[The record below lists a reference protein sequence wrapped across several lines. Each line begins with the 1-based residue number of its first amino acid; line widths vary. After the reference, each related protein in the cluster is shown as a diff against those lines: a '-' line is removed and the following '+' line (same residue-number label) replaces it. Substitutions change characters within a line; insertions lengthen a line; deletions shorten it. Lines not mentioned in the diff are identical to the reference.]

1 MGNTAKVRL
10 ITLGLFLTMA
20 FALIGSITSTV
31 AWYAYYVRATM
42 SFRGTSVADAE
53 QIQVGIV
60 AHDKGDGTYD
70 PIEGLDVDEND
81 SSIYWSKPGKGLT
94 NITINS
100 YLSAAGYATTQLSPV
115 TSHIYNDNNEQITL
129 YNAPVAGSYFDSTDI
144 APTSKYVKLPLV
156 FRVIDVSKI
165 NSETESMYVEDQG
178 IWITDMETSASSPD
192 GTTSSYIHEAIRVH
206 VDENASNRF
215 IIKPADK
222 EELGSQVLVP
232 TTPKTTNVGGLLKL
246 SKGSEW
252 YDQEKYTKDSTTIYR
267 EHLYGFTQA
276 EVAAMGDYDTD
287 SHFDVET
294 RAEETE
300 NPININGS
308 DFFNLTDHP
317 YDSFIAKHGT
327 GQCFK
332 SYTGLQLPQQKY
344 YGFGQIKGDGS
355 KTDDGSLLGTGKK
368 IATTGNEAAHYLA
381 RVTLTIWL
389 EGWDHSVIDEEIDHS
404 FNLGIQFEIDSVR

>member
-1 MGNTAKVRL
+1 MGNKAKVRI

-81 SSIYWSKPGKGLT
+81 ASLYWSKPGKGLT
-94 NITINS
+94 NMTINS
-100 YLSAAGYATTQLSPV
+100 YLDAAGYATTQLSPV

-129 YNAPVAGSYFDSTDI
+129 YNAPVAGSYFDSTDV
-144 APTSKYVKLPLV
+144 APTSKYVRLPLV

-165 NSETESMYVEDQG
+165 NSETESQYVADQG
-178 IWITDMETSASSPD
+178 IWITDMETSASSGD
-192 GTTSSYIHEAIRVH
+192 GTTSAYIHQAIRVH

-215 IIKPADK
+215 IIKPADT
-222 EELGSQVLVP
+222 EELADNIL
-232 TTPKTTNVGGLLKL
+232 TPKVTNVGGLLKL
-246 SKGSEW
+246 NKGSEC
-252 YDQEKYTKDSTTIYR
+252 YDQEKYNNGSEVIYR
-267 EHLYGFTQA
+267 EHLYGFTQDQ
-276 EVAAMGDYDTD
+276 VIAMGDYDTD

-294 RAEETE
+294 RTEETE
-300 NPININGS
+300 NPININKS
-308 DFFNLTDHP
+308 TFFNLTDHP
-317 YDSFIAKHGT
+317 YDSFIGKHGV

-332 SYTGLQLPQQKY
+332 SYDRLTLPQQKY
-344 YGFGQIKGDGS
+344 YGFWQIKGDAY
-355 KTDDGSLLGTGKK
+355 KTVDGSLLGTGKK
-368 IATTGNEAAHYLA
+368 IATTGNAAANYLA